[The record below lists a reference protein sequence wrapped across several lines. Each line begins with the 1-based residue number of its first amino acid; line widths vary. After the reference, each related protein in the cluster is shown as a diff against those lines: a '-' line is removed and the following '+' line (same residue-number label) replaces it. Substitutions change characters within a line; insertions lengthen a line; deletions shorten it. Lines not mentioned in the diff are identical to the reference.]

1 MHTVFSGRACWAK
14 VNPVFSLVKD
24 NNSTLL

>member
-1 MHTVFSGRACWAK
+1 MHAVFSGRASWAK

-24 NNSTLL
+24 NYSTLL